1 MKINDLKK
9 ISDNEFVAVL
19 GMMRLESFLDGYE
32 RYEIGQEFDEYKRYN
47 PKIKKE
53 GIYDVIGWEK
63 YKIDFVVIPNTQE
76 KHVQFDPEDSGWCDV
91 LESFS
96 IEDIELF
103 DLEENQ
109 INTTAEQ
116 RMKMA
121 TIIQER
127 LTAKN

>member
-1 MKINDLKK
+1 MLI
-9 ISDNEFVAVL
+9 VL
-19 GMMRLESFLDGYE
+19 
-32 RYEIGQEFDEYKRYN
+32 IGIF
-47 PKIKKE
+47 
-53 GIYDVIGWEK
+53 GWEK

-103 DLEENQ
+103 DIEENQ

-121 TIIQER
+121 VIIQER